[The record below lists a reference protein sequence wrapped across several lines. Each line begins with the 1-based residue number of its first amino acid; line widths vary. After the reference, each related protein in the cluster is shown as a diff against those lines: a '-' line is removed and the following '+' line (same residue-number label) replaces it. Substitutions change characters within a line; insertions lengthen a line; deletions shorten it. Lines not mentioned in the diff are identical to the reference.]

1 MCITKVPLPFSV
13 YYGNVLSFFGAI
25 EDPTVES
32 SVKYAD
38 KMGESAISGFIFV
51 KESQEDMVDLQGSI
65 NVAEASD
72 SRALVTFFNGNI
84 SWMLVRTHVQR
95 GLVVGSWANPLRV

>member
-13 YYGNVLSFFGAI
+13 YYGNVLSFF

-51 KESQEDMVDLQGSI
+51 KESLQEDMVDLQGSI

-72 SRALVTFFNGNI
+72 SRL
-84 SWMLVRTHVQR
+84 
-95 GLVVGSWANPLRV
+95 

>member
-38 KMGESAISGFIFV
+38 KMGESAISGFICC
-51 KESQEDMVDLQGSI
+51 QGI
-65 NVAEASD
+65 AS
-72 SRALVTFFNGNI
+72 
-84 SWMLVRTHVQR
+84 R
-95 GLVVGSWANPLRV
+95 GYGGPTGKYKCC